1 MTPKEE
7 IKKEIRYIEKLE
19 FNGVANYEHTNA
31 IKKALN
37 YYLDMNGA
45 TKEEIRAER
54 DMEIIENLSYV
65 DNDSWGEAMGVKKV
79 LDWIKENK

>member
-19 FNGVANYEHTNA
+19 FNGIANYEHTNA

-45 TKEEIRAER
+45 TKEKDVWNTLGRAIEKYPNILFTHTADMIATRIMER
-54 DMEIIENLSYV
+54 KLE
-65 DNDSWGEAMGVKKV
+65 K
-79 LDWIKENK
+79 